1 MIHHIISV
9 INTQLN
15 EYIRNELNISE
26 EMVIVSSLM
35 DIKGNANMQ
44 IENKV
49 CLFLQNIEEEKIA
62 KSGGFQANA
71 GMAPPMYINLYLVF
85 AANFPDPNYIESLRY
100 VSMIIE
106 FFQGHS
112 VFDRSN
118 TPMLSSNIDKVT
130 LDYVNLDF
138 NELNNLWSLVGAKYI
153 PSAVYKMRMLTFN
166 QNMIREDVP
175 GVIQGIDALDGAAS
189 NLRNKLLDSLT
200 SKPEE
205 GV

>member
-175 GVIQGIDALDGAAS
+175 GVIQGLDALDGVAS
-189 NLRNKLLDSLT
+189 DFRNKLLDSLT
-200 SKPEE
+200 SKPE
-205 GV
+205 

>member
-9 INTQLN
+9 IATQLN
-15 EYIRNELNISE
+15 EYLRNELNISE

-71 GMAPPMYINLYLVF
+71 GMPPPMYVNLYLVF
-85 AANFPDPNYIESLRY
+85 AANFPDPNYMESLRY
-100 VSMIIE
+100 TSMIIE

-112 VFDRSN
+112 VLDRSN

-130 LDYVNLDF
+130 LDYTNLDF
-138 NELNNLWSLVGAKYI
+138 NELNNLWSLIGAKYI
-153 PSAVYKMRMLTFN
+153 PSAVYKLRMLTFN
-166 QNMIREDVP
+166 HNMIREDVP
-175 GVIQGIDALDGAAS
+175 GILQGVDTMQGIASTLRESLLDGGAS
-189 NLRNKLLDSLT
+189 T
-200 SKPEE
+200 P
-205 GV
+205 G

>member
-118 TPMLSSNIDKVT
+118 TPMLSSNIDKVM

-175 GVIQGIDALDGAAS
+175 GVIQGLDALDGVAS
-189 NLRNKLLDSLT
+189 DLRNKLLDSLT

-205 GV
+205 GA

>member
-49 CLFLQNIEEEKIA
+49 CLFLQNIEEEKIV
-62 KSGGFQANA
+62 KSGGFQSNA

-138 NELNNLWSLVGAKYI
+138 NELNNLWSLIGAKYI

-175 GVIQGIDALDGAAS
+175 GVIQGLDTLDGVAS
-189 NLRNKLLDSLT
+189 DLRNKLLDSLT

-205 GV
+205 GA

>member
-71 GMAPPMYINLYLVF
+71 GMAPPMYVNLYLVF

-175 GVIQGIDALDGAAS
+175 GVIQGIDALDGIAS

-200 SKPEE
+200 TKPEE
-205 GV
+205 GE